1 MENPDWSGFAEGGSD
16 EEWIWDEQLGDWV
29 ENPDW
34 SGFAEGG
41 SDEEW
46 IWDEQIGDWVEN
58 PAWGMGG
65 DFGGFGGAQAQ
76 SNDFGQW

>member
-1 MENPDWSGFAEGGSD
+1 MDEEGSD

-34 SGFAEGG
+34 SGFAEEEG

-46 IWDEQIGDWVEN
+46 IWDE
-58 PAWGMGG
+58 
-65 DFGGFGGAQAQ
+65 
-76 SNDFGQW
+76 